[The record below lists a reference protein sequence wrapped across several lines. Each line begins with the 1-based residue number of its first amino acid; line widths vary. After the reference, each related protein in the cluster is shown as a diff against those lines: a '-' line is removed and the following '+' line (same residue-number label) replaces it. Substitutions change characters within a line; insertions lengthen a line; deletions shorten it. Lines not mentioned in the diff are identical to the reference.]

1 MTRESD
7 GRIPS
12 EKMQEVAYDVFGV
25 DNQNLVS
32 LLISDML
39 CYHVMNGN
47 VIYKKGCY
55 FIA

>member
-1 MTRESD
+1 MNRESD
-7 GRIPS
+7 GRIP
-12 EKMQEVAYDVFGV
+12 KEVMEDVTHDVFGI

-47 VIYKKGCY
+47 VTYKKYCY

>member
-1 MTRESD
+1 MNRESD
-7 GRIPS
+7 GRLLPT
-12 EKMQEVAYDVFGV
+12 KMQEVAYDVFGV

-39 CYHVMNGN
+39 CYHVVNGN
-47 VIYKKGCY
+47 VIYKKGFY